1 MIGTNVQAGD
11 VSLVEKGRAFLER
24 GDVLAAVECY
34 GKAFDPES
42 IDELEARN
50 MLIEARSHL
59 GRKHLLEAL
68 ESFEEALLMGTEV
81 QRRQALEGISQI
93 GEIRARLKRLTAEI
107 KAGLKKY
114 LGDTR
119 PESKGLLLLS
129 NDQNFLVISDDT
141 LSKLPDRLAKGS
153 KMKPVPAHLSDYSL
167 PFAASKCVPYTDD
180 EDVAHILS
188 IAAHVGGGE

>member
-1 MIGTNVQAGD
+1 MIGTNAQAGD
-11 VSLVEKGRAFLER
+11 FSLVEKGRAFLER
-24 GDVLAAVECY
+24 GDVSAAVECY

-42 IDELEARN
+42 VDELEARN

-59 GRKHLLEAL
+59 ARKHLLEAL

-114 LGDTR
+114 LGETA

-129 NDQNFLVISDDT
+129 NDQNFLVISDET
-141 LSKLPDRLAKGS
+141 LATLPDRLAKGGIV
-153 KMKPVPAHLSDYSL
+153 KPVPAHLSDYSL

-180 EDVAHILS
+180 EDVAHILR
-188 IAAHVGGGE
+188 IAAHLGGQE

>member
-11 VSLVEKGRAFLER
+11 VSLVEKGRALLER
-24 GDVLAAVECY
+24 GDVSAAVECY

-42 IDELEARN
+42 VDELEARN

-107 KAGLKKY
+107 KTGLKKY
-114 LGDTR
+114 LGETR

-129 NDQNFLVISDDT
+129 NDQNFLVISDET
-141 LSKLPDRLAKGS
+141 LAKLPDRLAKGG
-153 KMKPVPAHLSDYSL
+153 KMKPVPAHLSDYAL

-188 IAAHVGGGE
+188 IVAHVGGEE